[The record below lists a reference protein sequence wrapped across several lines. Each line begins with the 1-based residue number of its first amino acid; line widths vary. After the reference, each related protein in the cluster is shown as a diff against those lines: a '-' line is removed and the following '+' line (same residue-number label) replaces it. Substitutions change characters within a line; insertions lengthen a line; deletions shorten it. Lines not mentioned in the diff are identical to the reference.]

1 VRQCYGG
8 PLPGDAD
15 ACCHHPCLQ
24 GPSRT
29 ARDRRKKP
37 SACTRRRRR
46 APSPWQGWSRCY
58 WRRGGLVEGGQ
69 RDGVQH
75 AVWHHGVAR
84 RAPGPA
90 PGVGRYEP
98 RATCDAAPCPAH
110 GAAPEHGRARE
121 AEQDLGHHVGVQVVQ
136 RRRGRRFSRRRR
148 RRHDRLLSFLLPI
161 RSDPIACF
169 FRLGLV

>member
-58 WRRGGLVEGGQ
+58 WRRGTRGGDTAGWP
-69 RDGVQH
+69 RRGWP
-75 AVWHHGVAR
+75 AGWCPAR
-84 RAPGPA
+84 RLAPW
-90 PGVGRYEP
+90 RC
-98 RATCDAAPCPAH
+98 TTSS
-110 GAAPEHGRARE
+110 
-121 AEQDLGHHVGVQVVQ
+121 
-136 RRRGRRFSRRRR
+136 RGRRRE
-148 RRHDRLLSFLLPI
+148 
-161 RSDPIACF
+161 
-169 FRLGLV
+169 